1 MNYLDR
7 NAPPTRDE
15 RLGACSAFGGSVCQ
29 LLDGSKKGCL
39 GGNGRAFAQ
48 STGCQLMLS
57 LAIAGTIP
65 EAVVVFHGPV
75 GCGSC
80 LLSMPGLS
88 RQNQAA
94 RGNADSIGQVWFST
108 NLNEQEVVS
117 GGEAKLEATVR
128 EVDRRFRP
136 QAIFLAGTCVPAVI
150 GDDIDGVAQRLK
162 GQIAAKLLPLH
173 CAGFKTRIVATAYDV
188 VYHAILRYLL
198 TDEEETREP
207 ILDDEVKRL
216 EYDARKK
223 RTVNLLNVAS
233 MSRVDEVELVRLLK
247 ALGLE
252 VNIMPCFSPPSR
264 FVKAKDAAVSISICA
279 THDDY
284 FVEHLKEL
292 YGVPYILNTIPIGTD
307 NTRKWL
313 LDIADFFGIRREAE
327 QLIAI
332 EEAAVKKALAPIRA
346 VLQGK
351 RAFVCAGE
359 IRAGSTA
366 IMLGNDLGME
376 VVGVR
381 AYHYDKYGD
390 VLFDSLP
397 DKDNLPVNVASS
409 QPFEQVNLLTKL
421 RPDVYLG
428 HLGGNVWA
436 AKLGIPVMPIFG
448 PLNSYMGYK
457 GTFELASRLERLVRN
472 PAFYTTL
479 ATTARQPYKESWYD
493 QDPFTFI
500 RQSQAL
506 AVEPL
511 ESKS

>member
-1 MNYLDR
+1 MSYLDR

-15 RLGACSAFGGSVCQ
+15 RLGACSAFGGSVCD
-29 LLDGSKKGCL
+29 LLKGSKEGCL
-39 GGNGRAFAQ
+39 SGNGRAFTQ

-65 EAVVVFHGPV
+65 ESVIVFHGPV

-88 RQNQAA
+88 KQNQLA
-94 RGNADSIGQVWFST
+94 RGNTDSIGQVWFST
-108 NLNEQEVVS
+108 NLSESEVVS
-117 GGEAKLEATVR
+117 GGEGKLEETVR

-136 QAIFLAGTCVPAVI
+136 QAIFLAATCVPAII
-150 GDDIDGVAQRLK
+150 GDDIDAVAKRLK
-162 GQIAAKLLPLH
+162 GQISAKILPLH
-173 CAGFKTRIVATAYDV
+173 CAGFKTKIVATAYDV
-188 VYHAILRYLL
+188 VYHAILRYLM
-198 TDEEETREP
+198 TDENEIREP
-207 ILDDEVKRL
+207 VIDNEVKRL

-247 ALGLE
+247 SLGLE
-252 VNIMPCFSPPSR
+252 VNIMPCFAPPDR
-264 FVKAKDAAVSISICA
+264 FVRARDAAVSISICA

-292 YGVPYILNTIPIGTD
+292 YGVPYILNTIPIGLE

-313 LDIADFFGIRREAE
+313 LDIADFFDIRE
-327 QLIAI
+327 QALKIIEI
-332 EEAAVKKALAPIRA
+332 EEAALKAALAPLRQK
-346 VLQGK
+346 LQGK

-366 IMLGNDLGME
+366 ILLENDLGME

-390 VLFDSLP
+390 VLFDTLP
-397 DKDNLPVNVASS
+397 RKNELKVNVASS
-409 QPFEQVNLLTKL
+409 QPFEQVNLLKRL
-421 RPDVYLG
+421 KPDVYLG

-436 AKLGIPVMPIFG
+436 AKCGLPVMPIFG

-457 GTFELASRLERLVRN
+457 GTFELASRLERLLAN

-479 ATTARQPYKESWYD
+479 KTTSRQPYKESWYE

-500 RQSQAL
+500 NQGQAA
-506 AVEPL
+506 AV
-511 ESKS
+511 